1 MIIYLSACFPIST
14 VQTQKMLQAHIYNE
28 IPIKFMQSNYGQFI
42 TDDHTINNF
51 QENLN
56 ITPPLK
62 HIFYQDPNHE
72 DKGMILDDIV
82 ETLLSF
88 QGRKEKHK
96 FHHLS

>member
-14 VQTQKMLQAHIYNE
+14 VRTQKMLQAHIYNE
-28 IPIKFMQSNYGQFI
+28 IPIKFMQSNCGQFI
-42 TDDHTINNF
+42 TDDHNNF

-62 HIFYQDPNHE
+62 SIFYQDPNHE

-82 ETLLSF
+82 ETLLSL
-88 QGRKEKHK
+88 QGRKEEHK